1 MANTWDIKVPIK
13 QNLLKSLILG
23 LNSRL
28 AIGVVLSYL
37 DYSSEVIETLQ
48 VLSHSTRAY
57 IYNAGGL
64 KGFLKSGPISIL
76 YKLAQS
82 SEFEAVTKH

>member
-13 QNLLKSLILG
+13 QNLLKSLIFG

-28 AIGVVLSYL
+28 AIGVLLSFL
-37 DYSSEVIETLQ
+37 DYSPEVIETLQ

-57 IYNAGGL
+57 IYNIDGL
-64 KGFLKSGPISIL
+64 
-76 YKLAQS
+76 
-82 SEFEAVTKH
+82 